1 MNISGPTT
9 PLAAAYG
16 LAPTARP
23 AAPKPVAPTAPT
35 TAAAATTRAEAPEMP
50 QGADPALWSVLT
62 GAEKQFF
69 SQQAAMGPLTYGPGA
84 RTTASAP
91 QAMQAP
97 RGQRLDVSA

>member
-1 MNISGPTT
+1 MNISAPTT

-16 LAPTARP
+16 LTLAARP
-23 AAPKPVAPTAPT
+23 VAAKPVAPPAPT
-35 TAAAATTRAEAPEMP
+35 TVAAGTTRAEAPEMP

-69 SQQAAMGPLTYGPGA
+69 TQQAAMGPLTYGPGA
-84 RTTASAP
+84 RSTAIAP
-91 QAMQAP
+91 QAMQGP